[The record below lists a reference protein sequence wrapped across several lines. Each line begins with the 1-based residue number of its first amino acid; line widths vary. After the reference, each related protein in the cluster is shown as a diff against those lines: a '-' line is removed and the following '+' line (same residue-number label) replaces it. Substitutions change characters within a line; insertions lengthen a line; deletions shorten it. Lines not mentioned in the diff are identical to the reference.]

1 MAIIE
6 WQTERSAGFRQTVQI
21 RASIARMSAAT
32 DEGSHECEMSR
43 TGARRGAG

>member
-6 WQTERSAGFRQTVQI
+6 WRTEGSAAFRQTVQI
-21 RASIARMSAAT
+21 RASIAKMSAAT

-43 TGARRGAG
+43 TGARRGAS